1 MKPAPSLPALCRARG
16 KHRGFSGM
24 AAEARSCT
32 CMKAYLVNAADP
44 VLTVSIEF
52 GIRETDPARAASI
65 IVEHKKMGGCMVE
78 WSLQHDPERFVGQDT
93 LWNMDHIL
101 TWLPP
106 NGDVTGAHVETLGN
120 MISEAF
126 HQHKNAVADKKRHDA
141 KKEGKEDVDFR

>member
-1 MKPAPSLPALCRARG
+1 
-16 KHRGFSGM
+16 
-24 AAEARSCT
+24 
-32 CMKAYLVNAADP
+32 MKAYLVNAADP

-65 IVEHKKMGGCMVE
+65 IVEHMKKMGGCMVE